1 MALAVALCLNLL
13 AVPVNGET
21 SYYNP
26 QLYWSSLLIVST
38 SLPAQSAS
46 PGSINR
52 FSDVRYFCPAIV
64 PQLSFCRGTT
74 TTQYAANKSF
84 LSSVNSNP
92 DPAVA
97 FIDMMYRCIS
107 SISTTADFYQ
117 SEVLVPFHQR
127 LESSYKQQTAKVQ
140 KTCERVEF

>member
-1 MALAVALCLNLL
+1 
-13 AVPVNGET
+13 
-21 SYYNP
+21 
-26 QLYWSSLLIVST
+26 
-38 SLPAQSAS
+38 
-46 PGSINR
+46 
-52 FSDVRYFCPAIV
+52 
-64 PQLSFCRGTT
+64 
-74 TTQYAANKSF
+74 TQYAANKSF

-117 SEVLVPFHQR
+117 SEEVLVPFHQR
-127 LESSYKQQTAKVQ
+127 LESSYKQQTATVQ